1 MAIPRKDLNNPKSP
15 GDYARQLAM
24 AMELP
29 FLLVAPAIVC
39 GAIGFLLDIW
49 LHTKPVFL
57 LILGLAGVVIGIV
70 DVLKL
75 ATAQDKANRD

>member
-1 MAIPRKDLNNPKSP
+1 
-15 GDYARQLAM
+15 M

-29 FLLVAPAIVC
+29 FLLVAPPVFC
-39 GAIGFLLDIW
+39 GMIGFLVDIW

-70 DVLKL
+70 DALKI
-75 ATAQDKANRD
+75 ATAQDKAHRD

>member
-1 MAIPRKDLNNPKSP
+1 
-15 GDYARQLAM
+15 M

-39 GAIGFLLDIW
+39 AAIGFLLDIW